1 MSDRYLT
8 AVLTEAE
15 HVAKN
20 YDQVAQSTESP
31 THEYLQYAVLRLLEG
46 QSEAVAE
53 RFPQVDG
60 VTVGYGRDKSMFD
73 SWGSDVEWWETVS
86 PREECTR
93 FRLFY
98 PDDRT
103 MIPRVII
110 DVMTALGAW
119 RVWDGN
125 AAACGSYDHCERREV
140 HYLWPDGHPVEE
152 LLQER
157 LQHADGTVA
166 PDGGQTG
173 DIRDR
178 MVVAEQATQQD
189 ALEPRT
195 RRAVDEPMNVSLLAK
210 GGRYEVASASGN
222 RYDVDIIGKSC
233 TCPDWQQRTP
243 EGGCKHM
250 RRVDYEIKQ
259 GRVPR
264 PDGRLPTELDV
275 RS

>member
-8 AVLTEAE
+8 AVLAEAE

-31 THEYLQYAVLRLLEG
+31 THEYLRYAVLRLLEG

-93 FRLFY
+93 FQLFY

-103 MIPRVII
+103 TVPRVII

-119 RVWDGN
+119 RVWDGH
-125 AAACGSYDHCERREV
+125 AAACGSYDHHERREV

>member
-110 DVMTALGAW
+110 DVMAALGAW

-125 AAACGSYDHCERREV
+125 AAVCGSYAHC
-140 HYLWPDGHPVEE
+140 
-152 LLQER
+152 
-157 LQHADGTVA
+157 
-166 PDGGQTG
+166 
-173 DIRDR
+173 
-178 MVVAEQATQQD
+178 
-189 ALEPRT
+189 
-195 RRAVDEPMNVSLLAK
+195 
-210 GGRYEVASASGN
+210 
-222 RYDVDIIGKSC
+222 
-233 TCPDWQQRTP
+233 
-243 EGGCKHM
+243 
-250 RRVDYEIKQ
+250 
-259 GRVPR
+259 
-264 PDGRLPTELDV
+264 
-275 RS
+275 

>member
-1 MSDRYLT
+1 MSNRYLT
-8 AVLTEAE
+8 AVLAEAE
-15 HVAKN
+15 HIAKN
-20 YDQVAQSTESP
+20 HDLVARSTESH
-31 THEYLQYAVLRLLEG
+31 THEYLRYAVLRLLEG

-53 RFPQVDG
+53 RFPQADD

-86 PREECTR
+86 PRVECTR

-103 MIPRVII
+103 TVPRVII

-119 RVWDGN
+119 RVWDGD
-125 AAACGSYDHCERREV
+125 AVACGSYDHRQRREV

-157 LQHADGTVA
+157 LQHTDDAVA

-195 RRAVDEPMNVSLLAK
+195 RRAVDEPMTVSLLAK
-210 GGRYEVASASGN
+210 GGQYEVASASGN